1 MNGGDPE
8 ANYAYYCL
16 HKFHWEPSKFVEM
29 TEEEKA
35 FIVAAIDIKAKND
48 KKDAD
53 ELKSKQRR

>member
-1 MNGGDPE
+1 M
-8 ANYAYYCL
+8 
-16 HKFHWEPSKFVEM
+16 EM

-48 KKDAD
+48 KKVAD